1 MSNCCTNKNIS
12 SSVSNKHPCPRCNQN
27 GTVVPT
33 STIYHHLKQ
42 PWNWQ
47 AQELTYYFCAD
58 SECELVYFSEDKG
71 DLKQDV
77 IEQNQLRINV
87 GIKTQADNDLI
98 CYCYGVSLAEARQEA
113 SIKDFVV
120 NMTKQSSCACE
131 TRNPSGRCCL
141 KDFPKS

>member
-1 MSNCCTNKNIS
+1 MSNCCT
-12 SSVSNKHPCPRCNQN
+12 KHPCPRCNQN

-42 PWNWQ
+42 PWKWQ
-47 AQELTYYFCAD
+47 AQELTYYFCGN
-58 SECELVYFSEDKG
+58 SECELVYFSEDK
-71 DLKQDV
+71 DELKQDV
-77 IEQNQLRINV
+77 IEQSQLRINV

-98 CYCYGVSLAEARQEA
+98 FYCYGVSLAEARQEA